1 MTFVMPMSGSL
12 AYAPLVL
19 LSDTQGMNASTNSTP
34 TPAIEI
40 QHLTKVFG
48 RGKKRVNAIRDL
60 DLTIPAGEV
69 VALVGANGAGKT
81 TLFNMVLGLTE
92 LTSGTIELF
101 GGPPALAAKAS
112 RVGAVMQSGG
122 LLPDITV
129 EETVRAIAGL
139 HPRSALDEVVRE
151 VMEETRL
158 TEIQNR
164 KVRLCS
170 GGEQQRVRFALAILP
185 RPDLLILDEAT
196 TGMDIYARH
205 EFWHT
210 LRYQAQEG
218 QAIIFA
224 THYLEEAQRYADRA
238 VIAATAAAGGTV
250 VESRSGWGRQ
260 LALTP
265 TTPGHYLTAQ
275 VLSLAL
281 RCTLPVVAVF
291 IAGALTGATM
301 TASAWAACFFLCIAV
316 SLPFG
321 VYGMASGELFRSDS
335 AITIAST
342 LIVVFAFA
350 ANMFMPLSAGMLDF
364 GRFTPLY
371 GANALANYP
380 LTDGVQIISD
390 EPYYH
395 EEALPNALANIAAWA
410 AIFVITFIL
419 LNRRRKGR

>member
-12 AYAPLVL
+12 AYATLVL
-19 LSDTQGMNASTNSTP
+19 LADTRGMDASTNSTP

-81 TLFNMVLGLTE
+81 TLFDMVLGLTE
-92 LTSGTIELF
+92 PTCGTIELF

-139 HPRSALDEVVRE
+139 HPRSAPLDEVVRE
-151 VMEETRL
+151 VMEKTRL

-185 RPDLLILDEAT
+185 RPDLLILDEPT

-218 QAIIFA
+218 QTIIFA
-224 THYLEEAQRYADRA
+224 THYLEEAQRYADRV
-238 VIAATAAAGGTV
+238 VILQDGLVTANGTV
-250 VESRSGWGRQ
+250 AEVQGSY
-260 LALTP
+260 P
-265 TTPGHYLTAQ
+265 
-275 VLSLAL
+275 SLDEAVL
-281 RCTLPVVAVF
+281 RC
-291 IAGALTGATM
+291 IAPDF
-301 TASAWAACFFLCIAV
+301 TADLHA
-316 SLPFG
+316 SLRP
-321 VYGMASGELFRSDS
+321 
-335 AITIAST
+335 
-342 LIVVFAFA
+342 
-350 ANMFMPLSAGMLDF
+350 
-364 GRFTPLY
+364 
-371 GANALANYP
+371 
-380 LTDGVQIISD
+380 
-390 EPYYH
+390 
-395 EEALPNALANIAAWA
+395 EETHAKNSEVTTWP
-410 AIFVITFIL
+410 T
-419 LNRRRKGR
+419 RRA

>member
-1 MTFVMPMSGSL
+1 MTTTASAAKPVHSLTALNLKRAFRDFTNVFFTVVMPVGFYLLFGALQDYSSMPDFAHGNPKAFVMVSM
-12 AYAPLVL
+12 
-19 LSDTQGMNASTNSTP
+19 
-34 TPAIEI
+34 
-40 QHLTKVFG
+40 
-48 RGKKRVNAIRDL
+48 
-60 DLTIPAGEV
+60 
-69 VALVGANGAGKT
+69 ALYG
-81 TLFNMVLGLTE
+81 
-92 LTSGTIELF
+92 
-101 GGPPALAAKAS
+101 
-112 RVGAVMQSGG
+112 
-122 LLPDITV
+122 
-129 EETVRAIAGL
+129 
-139 HPRSALDEVVRE
+139 
-151 VMEETRL
+151 
-158 TEIQNR
+158 
-164 KVRLCS
+164 
-170 GGEQQRVRFALAILP
+170 
-185 RPDLLILDEAT
+185 
-196 TGMDIYARH
+196 
-205 EFWHT
+205 
-210 LRYQAQEG
+210 
-218 QAIIFA
+218 
-224 THYLEEAQRYADRA
+224 A

-301 TASAWAACFFLCIAV
+301 TASGWVACFFLCIAV

-321 VYGMASGELFRSDS
+321 VYGMAFGELFRSDS

-350 ANMFMPLSAGMLDF
+350 ANMFMPLGASMLDF

-395 EEALPNALANIAAWA
+395 KEALPNALANIAAWT
-410 AIFVITFIL
+410 AIFVITFTL
-419 LNRRRKGR
+419 LNRRQKGR